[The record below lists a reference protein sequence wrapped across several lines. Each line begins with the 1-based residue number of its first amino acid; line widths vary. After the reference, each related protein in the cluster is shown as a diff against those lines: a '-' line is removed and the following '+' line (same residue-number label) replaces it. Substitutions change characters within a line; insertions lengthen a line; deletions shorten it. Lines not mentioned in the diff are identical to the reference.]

1 MQTLSSPAGPLG
13 MTKTFLDRVVIS
25 FPQQWQTIISG
36 WITTLL
42 VVVLAYHLAQLTWML
57 FPAPETDETGM
68 SAPVEAAAK
77 ASNGISTGQRVD
89 LAHLHLFG
97 TAAPTAKGTTKVV
110 TEEAPDTRLRLI
122 LRGVIAATEAEMAR
136 AIIAEPGG
144 EEKYYAVEEKLPGG
158 AVLKEIAPDRV
169 ILETRAGRLETLRL
183 PKESSGGRST
193 RAVARAPSPRT
204 EKRSSGRNRIIPR
217 ISAAELR
224 GYRDKMLTNPQEL
237 VGLIRSRPVRENG
250 QIKGYKLFPGKDRAL
265 FNRLGLRPGDVI
277 VSVNGMDLSDPASGL
292 ALLGQLSSA
301 SEVSVVLERRGE
313 RQTVT
318 LSLDE

>member
-1 MQTLSSPAGPLG
+1 MGASCDSGRG
-13 MTKTFLDRVVIS
+13 MTKTFLDKTVIS
-25 FPQQWQTIISG
+25 FLQQRHGTVSAWVTG
-36 WITTLL
+36 LL
-42 VVVLAYHLAQLTWML
+42 VIVLAYQLAQLTWSL
-57 FPAPETDETGM
+57 FPVPAVGEDNVP
-68 SAPVEAAAK
+68 APVSPVAEEQRGTAK
-77 ASNGISTGQRVD
+77 TINLSQ
-89 LAHLHLFG
+89 LHLFG
-97 TAAPTAKGTTKVV
+97 TAAPPVSKSRTRVV

-122 LRGVIAATEAEMAR
+122 LRGVIAATDTEMAR

-144 EEKYYAVEEKLPGG
+144 EEKYYAVEDKLPGG

-183 PKESSGGRST
+183 PKESTPGRTT
-193 RAVARAPSPRT
+193 RTMARAPSSQPQQR
-204 EKRSSGRNRIIPR
+204 RSSSRNRIVPR

-224 GYRDKMLTNPQEL
+224 SYRDKMLTNPQEL
-237 VGLIRSRPVRENG
+237 VGLIRTRPVRKDG

-277 VSVNGMDLSDPASGL
+277 ISVNGMDLSDPANGL

-301 SEVSVVLERRGE
+301 SEVTVELERRGE

-318 LSLDE
+318 LSLE

>member
-1 MQTLSSPAGPLG
+1 
-13 MTKTFLDRVVIS
+13 MTKTFLDKAVAS
-25 FPQQWQTIISG
+25 FLEQRQSAIAG
-36 WITTLL
+36 WIAALL
-42 VVVLAYHLAQLTWML
+42 VVVLAYNLAQLTWL
-57 FPAPETDETGM
+57 LLPVPEPGDEVAPLQSSPPAKMPN
-68 SAPVEAAAK
+68 VAAK
-77 ASNGISTGQRVD
+77 RVD
-89 LAHLHLFG
+89 LARLHLFG
-97 TAAPTAKGTTKVV
+97 APAPVSKGTTRL
-110 TEEAPDTRLRLI
+110 TAAEAPDTRLRLI
-122 LRGVIAATEAEMAR
+122 LRGVVAATEAGMAR

-144 EEKYYAVEEKLPGG
+144 EEKYYAVEDKLPGG

-183 PKESSGGRST
+183 PKESSPGRST
-193 RAVARAPSPRT
+193 QAVARTPSSRNKKP
-204 EKRSSGRNRIIPR
+204 SSGRNRIVPR

-224 GYRDKMLTNPQEL
+224 SYRDKMLTNPQEL

-250 QIKGYKLFPGKDRAL
+250 QIKGYKLFPGRDRAL

-301 SEVSVVLERRGE
+301 TEVNVVLERRGE

-318 LSLDE
+318 LSLDQ